1 MQAAG
6 KRGARVA
13 KSQKPEIIERI
24 FEQLLDPQ
32 SGELT
37 RTLVT
42 NSDVTEAILWAQKAL
57 GSTLSEKNPAN
68 FMKDI
73 IRGAG
78 ASGMWPDKLKQLRI
92 GGRQVTG
99 KGNVFEFVRYED
111 EQTDPFPNR
120 FGYRDAVE
128 RFRIQSV
135 SMPLATKALGRNDE
149 TYLIQV
155 AAKLGIVETH
165 FALQSPLRILEMNHL
180 QVGIKLRLTE
190 VDSMYAATREMEDG
204 GREELIITAEAKKR
218 GQRIL
223 EDQVKRQ
230 VEAAFK
236 ETPVDLVV
244 PIAMTVAD
252 NGVYIAEFVGV
263 RRPELENFDT
273 LELAAEGLYELVP
286 PVPGIN
292 Q

>member
-1 MQAAG
+1 M
-6 KRGARVA
+6 V
-13 KSQKPEIIERI
+13 KSQKPEIIDRI
-24 FEQLLDPQ
+24 YDQLVDPH
-32 SGELT
+32 SGKLT

-42 NSDVTEAILWAQKAL
+42 NSDITEAILWAQKSI

-78 ASGMWPDKLKQLRI
+78 ASGMWPERLKALRI

-99 KGNVFEFVRYED
+99 YGNVFEFVDYE
-111 EQTDPFPNR
+111 EGQTDPFPNR
-120 FGYRDAVE
+120 FGYHDAVQT
-128 RFRIQSV
+128 FRVQSV
-135 SMPLATKALGRNDE
+135 SMPLAAKALGRNDE

-155 AAKLGIVETH
+155 AAKLAIVETH
-165 FALQSPLRILEMNHL
+165 FALQSPVSVLEINHL

-190 VDSMYAATREMEDG
+190 VDSMYAAIRQADDG
-204 GREELIITAEAKKR
+204 THENFIITAEAKKR

-244 PIAMTVAD
+244 PIAMTVAAS
-252 NGVYIAEFVGV
+252 GVYIAEFVGV
-263 RRPELENFDT
+263 RRAELDDLVA
-273 LELAAEGLYELVP
+273 LELAAEGLYVLTP

-292 Q
+292 D